1 MVTKT
6 IKVKNGSIPLPEE
19 LRRLWQDAE
28 VFLSGAKDTIL
39 IKRMSEPRLS
49 FRAMLDEFNR
59 IGKGVSRKDV
69 KEAIEAVRRRK
80 ERS

>member
-19 LRRLWQDAE
+19 LRGLWQGAE

-39 IKRMSEPRLS
+39 IKKMSQPRFS
-49 FRAMLDEFNR
+49 FRAMLDEFNKV
-59 IGKGVSRKDV
+59 GKGISRKDV
-69 KEAIEAVRRRK
+69 TGAIEVVRGK
-80 ERS
+80 KIS